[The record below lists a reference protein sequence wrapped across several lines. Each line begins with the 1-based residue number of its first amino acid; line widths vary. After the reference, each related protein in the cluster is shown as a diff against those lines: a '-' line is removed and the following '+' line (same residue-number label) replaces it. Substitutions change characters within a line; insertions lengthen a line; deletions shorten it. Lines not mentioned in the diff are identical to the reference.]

1 MKGHFREFTEN
12 EVKEAFEE
20 GRFEELTAGFER
32 GSIEWAVANAFS
44 KAYEADTAKLNRQ
57 RQMSET
63 AHLKGLEAIF
73 YEIDELTSKLTELK
87 KS

>member
-20 GRFEELTAGFER
+20 GQFEELTAGFER

-44 KAYEADTAKLNRQ
+44 KAYEADTAKLKRARQ

-73 YEIDELTSKLTELK
+73 MRLTN
-87 KS
+87 

>member
-20 GRFEELTAGFER
+20 GQFEELTAGFER
-32 GSIEWAVANAFS
+32 GSIEGAVANAFS